1 MELKNYIN
9 RVLGDNIRCI
19 LPSYWWKRI
28 FGLILDKIDEV
39 SKSIGNATPDMSN
52 VQEKLVSGVNIKT
65 VNNESILGSGNI
77 IVKPDV
83 PDVPVVCVIYDDDW
97 ISSADQAKN
106 VVAFEKLS
114 NALKTV
120 GSNISVMVCTE
131 SGSRIGVSAF
141 NWVKMDET
149 IRLISSLKNVNGN
162 QIYHAE
168 YDLSKDG
175 NCTIKSVYEKYVM
188 SSGATI
194 ELAKPGHIYVLNYY
208 DSKSVYTIQDFEQP
222 LGLHAQYTFIFSRAE
237 NIILPS
243 YVIWANGDA
252 PTELDPTKHY
262 ELKIV
267 GSWWHGEVVYKAVLT
282 SFY

>member
-1 MELKNYIN
+1 MSAAELKAYIDK
-9 RVLGDNIRCI
+9 VLGNSIRCL
-19 LPSYWWKRI
+19 LPSYWWKRL
-28 FGLILDKIDEV
+28 FGLVVNELEALRTLADGKQ
-39 SKSIGNATPDMSN
+39 A
-52 VQEKLVSGVNIKT
+52 KLVSGKNIKT
-65 VNNESILGSGNI
+65 INDEPILGSGNI

-83 PDVPVVCVIYDDDW
+83 PDAPVVCVIWDDDW

-120 GSNISVMVCTE
+120 GSNISVMVCME
-131 SGSRIGVSAF
+131 SGVRNGVSVITWA
-141 NWVKMDET
+141 KMDET
-149 IRLISSLKNVNGN
+149 IRLITPLNNVDGS

-175 NCTIKSVYEKYVM
+175 NCTRKSVYEKYVM

-194 ELAKPGHIYVLNYY
+194 ELAKPGFIYILNYF
-208 DSKSVYTIQDFEQP
+208 DSRSVYTIQDFEQP